1 MITTKR
7 GLEVRI
13 ERTISAP
20 PHSVYR
26 AWLEP
31 ELLRLWLAPGA
42 MDVSR
47 VEVDEHVG
55 GHFRIWQS
63 SSGQDAGGFDCQ
75 LAELVPDQRIV
86 FRWGFVGPNRA
97 DGPAFDSLLTIT
109 LREAPGDSTTLT
121 LVHQQLDELEQAMP
135 HVARN
140 VGVGWESVLE
150 KLATLL
156 KPVRK

>member
-1 MITTKR
+1 MTTTKR

-42 MDVSR
+42 TDVSR
-47 VEVDEHVG
+47 VEVDERVG

-63 SSGQDAGGFDCQ
+63 SSGHDAGGFECQ

-97 DGPAFDSLLTIT
+97 EGPAFDSVLTIT
-109 LREAPGDSTTLT
+109 LRGAPGDSTTLT
-121 LVHQQLDELEQAMP
+121 LVHQQLDELAQAMP

-140 VGVGWESVLE
+140 VGVGWELVLE

-156 KPVRK
+156 NPERK

>member
-1 MITTKR
+1 MTTTKR
-7 GLEVRI
+7 GTEVRI

-31 ELLRLWLAPGA
+31 ELLLLWLAPGA

-47 VEVDEHVG
+47 VEVDERVG

-63 SSGQDAGGFDCQ
+63 SSGQDAGGFECK

-86 FRWGFVGPNRA
+86 FHWGFVGPDRA
-97 DGPAFDSLLTIT
+97 ASPRFDSLLTIT
-109 LREAPGDSTTLT
+109 LREAPGDATSLT
-121 LVHQQLDELEQAMP
+121 LVHQKLDDLEQAMP

-140 VGVGWESVLE
+140 VGIGWELVFE

-156 KPVRK
+156 NPVRK